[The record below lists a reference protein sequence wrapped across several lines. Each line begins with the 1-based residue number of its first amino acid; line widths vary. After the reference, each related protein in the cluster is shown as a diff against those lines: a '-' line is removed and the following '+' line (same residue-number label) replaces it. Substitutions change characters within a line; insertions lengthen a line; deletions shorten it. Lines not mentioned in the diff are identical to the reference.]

1 MHEALRLR
9 DDADRLYVSRKI
21 GGRGLTS
28 IEDSVDTSIQRI
40 EDYTKKAQRKTDR
53 SHKKQY

>member
-1 MHEALRLR
+1 MAMHEALRLR
-9 DDADRLYVSRKI
+9 DDADRLYVPRKL

-40 EDYTKKAQRKTDR
+40 EDYIKKSAEED
-53 SHKKQY
+53 